1 MIKSSI
7 IIFISF
13 IWVTVD
19 LIPANSQFINLRLKI
34 EPELNVTVEQSLDFG
49 NVVSNSGYR
58 EVRIGDVRMGVFSI
72 RAYYTQ
78 NIQIN
83 MLVPEELININPAV
97 TERIPLQLEASYNN
111 SGVNNINNAVHLS
124 NNRGLI
130 SIYDGDENL
139 SNSGDVWQ
147 EMFLYVYGG
156 IDVGNIPN
164 GIYTAEVVVSVTYE

>member
-7 IIFISF
+7 LIFISF
-13 IWVTVD
+13 IWVTID
-19 LIPANSQFINLRLKI
+19 LLPAHSQFINLRLKI
-34 EPELNVTVEQSLDFG
+34 EPELNVSVEQSLDFG

-58 EVRIGDVRMGVFSI
+58 EVQLGDVRMGVFSI

-83 MLVPEELININPAV
+83 ISVPQELININPAI

-111 SGVNNINNAVHLS
+111 SGLNNINNAVPLT
-124 NNRGLI
+124 NNQGLI
-130 SIYDGDENL
+130 SIYDGDEHL
-139 SNSGDVWQ
+139 ATSGDVWQ